1 MLRAVLVGLLS
12 VSALAC
18 KSTEESAKVQPG
30 VAAGKVIEV
39 RGTVT
44 VRREAAARPLAVGET
59 IAGDDIVET
68 GADGS
73 VVIELSHNLAR
84 WELGANRT
92 SKVSESVA
100 WSLPKKTGEAAN
112 VEQTSAAAGRHA
124 ERSAAETSVS
134 ASAEPERESAPAAES
149 AAAPTPAAAPPAP
162 ARAAAAPAD
171 EAPPP
176 PPPAPARRS
185 FERRE
190 ASADADGAAE
200 HDEVRGDSRGAIGA
214 LGKGGG
220 TATGQGAGAGSGR
233 LAAKSGAG
241 APPEPPAES
250 PSDIVLRHERT
261 IKACLTKDMPAVSL
275 RISVGEDGKPT
286 VVVKGKTEVP
296 AAVKRCVTNAVKK
309 LKFPAQAATVTI
321 EIMR

>member
-1 MLRAVLVGLLS
+1 MLRVVLVGLLS
-12 VSALAC
+12 VSAVAC
-18 KSTEESAKVQPG
+18 KSSDESAKVQPG
-30 VAAGKVIEV
+30 VAAGKVLEV
-39 RGTVT
+39 RGSVT
-44 VRREAAARPLAVGET
+44 VRRDAVARPLAVGET
-59 IAGDDIVET
+59 VEGNDVIET

-100 WSLPKKTGEAAN
+100 WSLPKKTGEAKS

-134 ASAEPERESAPAAES
+134 ASAEPARESAPAAES
-149 AAAPTPAAAPPAP
+149 AAAPAPAAAPPAP
-162 ARAAAAPAD
+162 ARAAAVPA
-171 EAPPP
+171 EAAPPP
-176 PPPAPARRS
+176 PPPAPAKRS
-185 FERRE
+185 AEKRE
-190 ASADADGAAE
+190 ESADADGAAE
-200 HDEVRGDSRGAIGA
+200 HDAVRGDNRGAIGA

-220 TATGQGAGAGSGR
+220 TATGQGAGATSDR
-233 LAAKSGAG
+233 RAAG
-241 APPEPPAES
+241 APAAAPEES

-275 RISVGEDGKPT
+275 RIAVNAAGKAT
-286 VVVKGKTEVP
+286 VAVDGKTEVP
-296 AAVKRCVTNAVKK
+296 AKVKRCVTNAVQK
-309 LKFPAQAATVTI
+309 LKFPPQAATVTI